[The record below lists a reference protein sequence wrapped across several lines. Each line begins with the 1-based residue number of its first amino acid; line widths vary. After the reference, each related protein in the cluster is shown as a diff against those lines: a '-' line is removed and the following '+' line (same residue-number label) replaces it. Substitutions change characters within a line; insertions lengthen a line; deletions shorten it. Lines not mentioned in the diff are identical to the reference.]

1 MKNFFLNYAQFVVL
15 AFPSSIFAIWQVLKS
30 FQNPQLR
37 YLELDGRLG
46 FNESTLQD
54 QAALLRKK
62 GINALLVPKP
72 DPKDHSTLYVRERIQ
87 TGSSYDDWARAA
99 DKESSA
105 RVGAKK
111 GWSHP
116 IANSSPLKQ
125 EPSPDRWWKHVD
137 LEASDSDFQ
146 SVALTFVGKVWKSMS
161 LPPRVTGLC
170 RQENLYKTT

>member
-1 MKNFFLNYAQFVVL
+1 ML
-15 AFPSSIFAIWQVLKS
+15 AFPYSIFALWQVLKK
-30 FQNPQLR
+30 FQNPYLR

-72 DPKDHSTLYVRERIQ
+72 DPKDHSTLYVRERVE

-105 RVGAKK
+105 RVAAKK
-111 GWSHP
+111 GWYHP
-116 IANSSPLKQ
+116 IATSSPLKQ
-125 EPSPDRWWKHVD
+125 EQSPDEWWKHVD
-137 LEASDSDFQ
+137 LEASDSDGLPQ
-146 SVALTFVGKVWKSMS
+146 CTEYKS
-161 LPPRVTGLC
+161 P
-170 RQENLYKTT
+170 N